1 MAPPSKTKVMKPIGA
16 HEGELRALGVD
27 TVFLFGSVA
36 RGGSTVESDVDL
48 FFEYKPSAR
57 GLDVI
62 GLYLA
67 IEELFDGPVD
77 VVARKTIHPALKPH
91 IEADAVQVF

>member
-1 MAPPSKTKVMKPIGA
+1 MAPQSKTKVMRTIRA
-16 HEGELRALGVD
+16 HEGELRALGVE

-36 RGGSTVESDVDL
+36 RGDSTIESDVDL
-48 FFEYKPSAR
+48 FFEYKPSVR

-67 IEELFDGPVD
+67 IQELFDGPVD
-77 VVARKTIHPALKPH
+77 VVARNTIHPALKPH